1 MFKNIT
7 VAKRLAFGFGT
18 TIALG
23 VAIVAYAAVMMNGL
37 SGDVGRLA
45 TVDMANIDRLSD
57 VKRNLESIGR
67 YARNIVINTE
77 PTFASSEN
85 EKIAKARLENNAVI
99 KGLHASLQLSES
111 VSFLRTIDENRGPYN
126 AALDQAIGLALK
138 GQKEEAGALLI
149 GEVRRLQNVVFSAVD
164 GALASE
170 REEAEALARTSREG
184 ATLGVLLMSGLA
196 LLMAL
201 VGMAVGWAV
210 TRSLRQAL
218 GAEPQELTNTVAK
231 VASGDLTSVLHTR
244 SGDTSSVMY
253 NLARMQ
259 ASLIDVVATVR
270 ENADSVASASAEIA
284 QGNNDLSSR
293 TEQQA
298 AGLEETSA
306 SMEQMGSTAQQNAD
320 NSRQANQLATS
331 ASGVAAQGGRVV
343 SEVVQTMK
351 EINES
356 SEKINQIIGVIDSIA
371 FQTNILA
378 LNAAVEAARA
388 GEQGRGFAVVA
399 GEVRTLAKRSAEAA
413 KEIKELIGS
422 SVARVARGSALVDQ
436 AGVTMQEIVRSIQ
449 RVSDL
454 MGEISS
460 ASDEQNSGVNQVA
473 EAVSSMD
480 QATQQNAA
488 LVEQSAAAAM
498 SLQTQA
504 EQLVKV
510 VGAFTLPSGKASAS
524 HEPLHARPMRV
535 VPPNAVRTK
544 SLSQVR
550 QNVSATPALA
560 GASNGGEWD
569 RF

>member
-45 TVDMANIDRLSD
+45 MVDMANIDKLSD
-57 VKRNLESIGR
+57 VNRNLESIGR
-67 YARNIVINTE
+67 YARNIVINSE
-77 PTFASSEN
+77 PTFVSAER
-85 EKIAKARLENNAVI
+85 EKIAKARLENEAVI
-99 KGLHASLQLSES
+99 KDLHASLQLKES
-111 VSFLRTIDENRGPYN
+111 VDFLRTIDANRGSYN

-149 GEVRRLQNVVFSAVD
+149 GEVRRLQNIVFGAVD

-170 REEAEALARTSREG
+170 REEAESLAQTSREG

-201 VGMAVGWAV
+201 VGVAVGWAV

-218 GAEPQELTNTVAK
+218 GAEPQELSSTVAK
-231 VASGDLTSVLHTR
+231 VARGDLTSELHTR

-510 VGAFTLPSGKASAS
+510 VGAFTLPIGKASAS
-524 HEPLHARPMRV
+524 NEPLDARPRRV
-535 VPPNAVRTK
+535 GLPNAVTTK

-550 QNVSATPALA
+550 QSVSAIPALA

>member
-45 TVDMANIDRLSD
+45 TVDMANIDKLSD

-67 YARNIVINTE
+67 YARNIVINSE
-77 PTFASSEN
+77 PTFVSAES
-85 EKIAKARLENNAVI
+85 EKIAKARLENEAVI
-99 KGLHASLQLSES
+99 KGLHASLQLKES
-111 VSFLRTIDENRGPYN
+111 VDFLRTVDANRGSYN
-126 AALDQAIGLALK
+126 AALDQVIGLALK

-149 GEVRRLQNVVFSAVD
+149 GEVRRLQNVVFGAVD

-170 REEAEALARTSREG
+170 REEAEALAQTSRER

-218 GAEPQELTNTVAK
+218 GAEPQELTSTVAK
-231 VASGDLTSVLHTR
+231 VASGDLTSELHTR

-331 ASGVAAQGGRVV
+331 ASDVAAQGGRVV

-510 VGAFTLPSGKASAS
+510 VGAFTLPIGKASAS
-524 HEPLHARPMRV
+524 NGPLHARPTRV
-535 VPPNAVRTK
+535 GLPNAVATK
-544 SLSQVR
+544 SSSQVR
-550 QNVSATPALA
+550 QSVSAIPALA

>member
-23 VAIVAYAAVMMNGL
+23 VAIVAYAAVMMKDL
-37 SGDVGRLA
+37 SADISRLA
-45 TVDMANIDRLSD
+45 AVDMANIDNLSN

-67 YARNIVINTE
+67 YARNIVINSE
-77 PTFASSEN
+77 PAFVSA
-85 EKIAKARLENNAVI
+85 EKERLAKARLENETLI
-99 KGLHASLQLSES
+99 KDLHASLQLKAS
-111 VSFLRTIDENRGPYN
+111 VDFLRTIDGNRGSYN
-126 AALDQAIGLALK
+126 AALDQTIGLALK

-170 REEAEALARTSREG
+170 REEAEVLAQTSREG
-184 ATLGVLLMSGLA
+184 ATRGVLLMSGLA

-201 VGMAVGWAV
+201 AGMAVGWAV

-231 VASGDLTSVLHTR
+231 VASGDLTSELLTR

-436 AGVTMQEIVRSIQ
+436 AGVTMQEIVQSIQ

-454 MGEISS
+454 MAEISS

-510 VGAFTLPSGKASAS
+510 VGAFILPSRKVSAS
-524 HEPLHARPMRV
+524 DEPLHAAPAKV
-535 VPPNAVRTK
+535 GLPHAIRTK
-544 SLSQVR
+544 SLPQVR
-550 QNVSATPALA
+550 HSVSTSPALA
-560 GASNGGEWD
+560 GASNGGDWD

>member
-1 MFKNIT
+1 M
-7 VAKRLAFGFGT
+7 
-18 TIALG
+18 
-23 VAIVAYAAVMMNGL
+23 
-37 SGDVGRLA
+37 
-45 TVDMANIDRLSD
+45 
-57 VKRNLESIGR
+57 GR
-67 YARNIVINTE
+67 YARNIVINSE
-77 PTFASSEN
+77 PSFVAGEKEKIRTARSEN
-85 EKIAKARLENNAVI
+85 DAII
-99 KGLHASLQLSES
+99 KDLHASLHLKES
-111 VSFLRTIDENRGPYN
+111 ADFLRTIDLNRGPYN
-126 AALDQAIGLALK
+126 AALDEAIALATK
-138 GQKEEAGALLI
+138 GQREEASALLI
-149 GEVRRLQNVVFSAVD
+149 GEVRRLQSAVFTAVE
-164 GALASE
+164 GAFVSE
-170 REEAEALARTSREG
+170 REEAEALAQRSREG
-184 ATLGVLLMSGLA
+184 ATFGVLLMSGLA
-196 LLMAL
+196 FLMAL
-201 VGMAVGWAV
+201 VGIAVGWAV
-210 TRSLRQAL
+210 TRNLRRAL

-231 VASGDLTSVLHTR
+231 VASGDLTSVLLPR

-436 AGVTMQEIVRSIQ
+436 AGVTMQEIVQSIQ

-510 VGAFTLPSGKASAS
+510 VGAFILPSRKVSAS
-524 HEPLHARPMRV
+524 DEPLHARPAKDL
-535 VPPNAVRTK
+535 PHAIRTK
-544 SLSQVR
+544 SLPQVR
-550 QNVSATPALA
+550 QSVSITPALA
-560 GASNGGEWD
+560 GASNGGDWD